1 MNMPINIIFRY
12 FKNPGSYQG
21 IILFFCNY
29 TNYFLFINSSNVF
42 LTILLCFKSIWTC
55 VADKIWSLRIWLEFW
70 FKLEVS
76 KFFISNASFSSIF
89 YYLTAFEKIVFLK
102 SKWSILLIILFVFFL
117 NGLHLDYQCLILDY
131 KICLIFLTRSKKF
144 WQKSSE
150 KAIQESFTCF
160 ISKFFG
166 FCSFFFLSNDLMLLL
181 FS

>member
-1 MNMPINIIFRY
+1 MNMPINKIFRY

-89 YYLTAFEKIVFLK
+89 YYLTAFEKIVFFK
-102 SKWSILLIILFVFFL
+102 IEMIYFINNSVCVFLEWIASRLSMFDL
-117 NGLHLDYQCLILDY
+117 GL
-131 KICLIFLTRSKKF
+131 
-144 WQKSSE
+144 
-150 KAIQESFTCF
+150 
-160 ISKFFG
+160 
-166 FCSFFFLSNDLMLLL
+166 
-181 FS
+181 